1 MNENTLILTE
11 HRLLPRLFDAVLTL
25 LAWGGFLFFLYA
37 LFIRHGIMT
46 APLILGGALWFPRK
60 RALRPGPMC

>member
-25 LAWGGFLFFLYA
+25 LAWEVFCFSSMPICGC
-37 LFIRHGIMT
+37 R
-46 APLILGGALWFPRK
+46 
-60 RALRPGPMC
+60 